1 MKKSYQLLAFGFQF
15 LKPIICILLLFTFH
29 FSLLTLSFA
38 EDKIK
43 LEEVVVTAT
52 RIEESVEDIAQDVT
66 VITKKEIESGSYRTV
81 PEIIRNVSGLNLFEY
96 GNRGSSASV
105 SLRGSTSEQVLILID
120 GKRLN
125 KPGDGGVDLNT
136 ISIPL
141 ENIERIEILRGASS
155 ALYGADAMGGVINII
170 TRIPDEPATKFS
182 ASYGR
187 FVTRDLSFNTSRKI
201 GKTGFNLSL
210 SKESSEGFRT
220 NSDYDI
226 DAINTKITFDLSKDI
241 RADLNID
248 YNHKDA
254 GSPGSLTWTTPFA
267 TQTDENLLT
276 GIAFKTK
283 DTSLK
288 FYSHNSR
295 IQYTNPGI
303 EDNTH
308 KNHVNGL
315 DLQHS
320 ILIGSSN
327 LLTGGFELLE
337 EDIDS
342 RDNINTANSVG
353 KHSRTRK
360 GMFLQNET
368 SLFEKIV
375 LTLGARYDDID
386 SKNRLS
392 PKASF
397 LVKLPDQTNVSLSA
411 GKGFRVPTMNALYWP
426 DTGWAVG
433 NPNLKPE
440 QSTEYEGSIQK
451 FFGNN
456 GNIKLVAFEKKSKDL
471 IQWQEIS
478 PWRWSPVNVAK
489 ARVRGVETEGKVHIN
504 AADVGLSYTFMD
516 PEDRTTGHKIRFST
530 RHQIKG
536 TASIYPA
543 KGTTV
548 SLEGSYVTNYVV
560 QAGDPRCYFLLDG
573 KLSQKVKPSN
583 GFTGEIFI
591 TGKNILDRGF
601 QTETGYPMPPVQFI
615 GGISLNF

>member
-1 MKKSYQLLAFGFQF
+1 MKKL
-15 LKPIICILLLFTFH
+15 IICVLLLLTCH
-29 FSLLTLSFA
+29 LSPVTSLSA
-38 EDKIK
+38 EETIK
-43 LEEVVVTAT
+43 LKEVVVTAT
-52 RIEESVEDIAQDVT
+52 RIEESVEDVAQDVT
-66 VITKKEIESGSYRTV
+66 VITRKEIESGSYGNISEV
-81 PEIIRNVSGLNLFEY
+81 IRNVAGLNLFEY
-96 GNRGSSASV
+96 GNRGATASV

-125 KPGDGGVDLNT
+125 KPGDGQVDLNA

-187 FVTRDLSFNTSRKI
+187 FVTGDLSFNTSRKI
-201 GKTGFNLSL
+201 GKTGFYLSL

-226 DAINTKITFDLSKDI
+226 DAINSKFTYDFSKDI
-241 RADLNID
+241 HVDFNID

-254 GSPGSLTWTTPFA
+254 GSPGSITWATPFA
-267 TQTDENLLT
+267 AQTDENFLT
-276 GIAFKTK
+276 GATLRIK
-283 DTSLK
+283 DAVLK
-288 FYSHNSR
+288 LYSHDSR
-295 IQYTNPGI
+295 IRYINPGS

-308 KNHVNGL
+308 KNHVNGI

-320 ILIGSSN
+320 IPIGSSN
-327 LLTGGFELLE
+327 LLTGGIELLE

-342 RDNINTANSVG
+342 LDNINTANSIG

-360 GMFLQNET
+360 GIFLQNET
-368 SLFEKIV
+368 SIAEKAI
-375 LTLGARYDDID
+375 LTLGVRYDDID
-386 SKNRLS
+386 SKNRFS

-397 LVKLPDQTNVSLSA
+397 LIKLPNQTNISLSV

-440 QSTEYEGSIQK
+440 QSTEYETSIQK
-451 FFGNN
+451 FFGNT
-456 GNIKLVAFEKKSKDL
+456 GNVKIVAFEKRTTDL
-471 IQWQEIS
+471 IQWQEVS
-478 PWRWSPVNVAK
+478 PGIWSPVNVAK
-489 ARVRGVETEGKVHIN
+489 ARIRGVETEGKIHIN
-504 AADVGLSYTFMD
+504 IVDIGLNYTFMD
-516 PEDRTTGHKIRFST
+516 TKDITTGQKIRFTT
-530 RHQIKG
+530 RHQLKG
-536 TASIYPA
+536 TTSIYPV

-573 KLSQKVKPSN
+573 KLSQKVKLSN
-583 GFTGEIFI
+583 SASVEIFI
-591 TGKNILDRGF
+591 IGKNILDRDF
-601 QTETGYPMPPVQFI
+601 QTETNYPMPPMQFI